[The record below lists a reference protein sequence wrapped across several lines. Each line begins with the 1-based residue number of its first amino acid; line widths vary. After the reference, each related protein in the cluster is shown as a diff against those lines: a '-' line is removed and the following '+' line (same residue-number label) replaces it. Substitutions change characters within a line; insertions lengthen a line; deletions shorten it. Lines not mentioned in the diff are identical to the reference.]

1 MEGERRAAL
10 DVDQDPAARILGCYS
25 EPNWQTT
32 IRSLYKLLGS
42 SELPPGRLISS
53 VQVIGGT
60 EPQPIALVE
69 AWTMATQL
77 QRGGLA
83 ISSLSPRKLRSQALA
98 IPKVG
103 RTHQIQAGPLFRQQ
117 SHNRQLLSCPHSA
130 TRSRHSSCLIAKAWI
145 GHCRLGQEHLRATG
159 HPVLGDV
166 RHADMPET
174 LGTIC
179 PVSTQPDPSQPI
191 VDGRGAHMATS
202 QSSQLFCSLSDVIQF
217 SQQFD
222 ELQDHSTHATLRPVF
237 AVFAW

>member
-1 MEGERRAAL
+1 MG
-10 DVDQDPAARILGCYS
+10 QDPAARILGCYS

-117 SHNRQLLSCPHSA
+117 SHNRQSLSCPHSA

-174 LGTIC
+174 LGTI
-179 PVSTQPDPSQPI
+179 PLRRVVVQSQ
-191 VDGRGAHMATS
+191 RS
-202 QSSQLFCSLSDVIQF
+202 QI
-217 SQQFD
+217 
-222 ELQDHSTHATLRPVF
+222 LRNRSWMVVVLIWQHLNLHNCF
-237 AVFAW
+237 VVCQM